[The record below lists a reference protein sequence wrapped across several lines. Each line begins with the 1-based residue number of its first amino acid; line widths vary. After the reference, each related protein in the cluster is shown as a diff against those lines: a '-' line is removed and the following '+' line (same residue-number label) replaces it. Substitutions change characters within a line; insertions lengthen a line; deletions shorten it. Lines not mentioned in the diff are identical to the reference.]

1 MAPKLI
7 NKQLPREVFQGIIAK
22 EAAQAEAFRGD
33 REYIAKEI
41 AKAEAKEA
49 AKEAAKDALREWY
62 AKGFHNAEKIIPF
75 RQIDEN
81 LQVVAAIPDW
91 VKQKGE
97 RNGYVMLSNVSDQTT
112 KPITLV
118 LSEFWW
124 KQPKQR
130 GDWIYPG
137 RMGKGGLTYLELH
150 QQIRDKLKLEPDVSL
165 RLCPFRPWYRHMQES
180 IPIPESR
187 ALPNTNDQCRHLL
200 GTTLMY
206 CTYAHI
212 VVFHIRAPIEID
224 IQ

>member
-1 MAPKLI
+1 MLR
-7 NKQLPREVFQGIIAK
+7 NKQLHRDAFQAIIAK
-22 EAAQAEAFRGD
+22 EANEAEAN

-49 AKEAAKDALREWY
+49 AKEAAKDALRKWY

-81 LQVVAAIPDW
+81 LQVVAAIPGW
-91 VKQKGE
+91 VEQKGE
-97 RNGYVMLSNVSDQTT
+97 RNGYVMLSNVSGQKP
-112 KPITLV
+112 KPITMV
-118 LSEFWW
+118 LECWW
-124 KQPKQR
+124 TKPKQR
-130 GDWIYPG
+130 GDRIYPE
-137 RMGKGGLTYLELH
+137 RMRKGGLTYFQLH
-150 QQIRDKLKLEPDVSL
+150 QQIRDKLKLEPEVSL

-206 CTYAHI
+206 CTYTHI
-212 VVFHIRAPIEID
+212 VVFNIRAPVFH
-224 IQ
+224 